1 MEIQPILDQ
10 LNQLMLKMAKTQKL
24 LYPHPEFDT
33 GYVHETKDIR
43 CFVIENN
50 QLLYQRY
57 QAEWDDENNITG
69 DLIEEQRFSS
79 LNGLAYFYWKDSMYS
94 QSARVGREQVKQ
106 KYAAK
111 LPNTQWCST
120 LWINETPIKDVPCL
134 LLLPENK
141 QDLIEKREVFFLEML
156 HFEFSER
163 EFKKVIT
170 YHNRCNEIIDKIF
183 AEKISELDNIIF
195 QAGLNK
201 MLGLPD
207 VPALQNPLSQQEPE
221 NKLKNLNHAREW
233 KTFRQYVKQHFW
245 SVSGIHIEKW
255 AIYILSVA
263 TFIPLI
269 ALVFFKQKTGII
281 LHIILSLLIIL
292 CCLNPFTALAER
304 EFKKLQGKRISAL
317 KRFFDCIALFRK
329 HNESPQSWFN
339 SRLLG
344 WVSVILWFVYLGM
357 GYLFN
362 HWNNK
367 MMFACLAVV
376 ATYFVVQ
383 KKEAA

>member
-1 MEIQPILDQ
+1 MENTEIKPVLDQ
-10 LNQLMLKMAKTQKL
+10 LNQLMLKMAKTQEL
-24 LYPHPEFDT
+24 PYPHPEFDT
-33 GYVHETKDIR
+33 GYVYETKDIHR
-43 CFVIENN
+43 FVIENN

-57 QAEWDDENNITG
+57 QAEWDDDNNITG

-79 LNGLAYFYWKDSMYS
+79 LNGLAYFYWKDSMYFKS
-94 QSARVGREQVKQ
+94 TRVGREQVKQ

-111 LPNTQWCST
+111 LPNTKWCSAM
-120 LWINETPIKDVPCL
+120 WINETEIKDVPCL

-141 QDLIEKREVFFLEML
+141 QDLIEKRAVFFLEML

-163 EFKKVIT
+163 EFKEVIT

-233 KTFRQYVKQHFW
+233 KTFRQYVKRHFL
-245 SVSGIHIEKW
+245 SVSGIAIERW
-255 AIYILSVA
+255 TMRILGV
-263 TFIPLI
+263 I
-269 ALVFFKQKTGII
+269 ALISSMMLQKISMVT
-281 LHIILSLLIIL
+281 HITLSLVLIL
-292 CCLNPFTALAER
+292 YCLRPLTALAKR
-304 EFKKLQGKRISAL
+304 EFNQLREKRLSEVK
-317 KRFFDCIALFRK
+317 KRFGDLCLWMKR
-329 HNESPQSWFN
+329 NESPQSWFN

-367 MMFACLAVV
+367 MMFACFAVV
-376 ATYFVVQ
+376 AAYIVVQ
-383 KKEAA
+383 EKEAA

>member
-1 MEIQPILDQ
+1 MENTEIKPVLDQ
-10 LNQLMLKMAKTQKL
+10 LNQLMLKMAKTQEL
-24 LYPHPEFDT
+24 PYPHPEFDT
-33 GYVHETKDIR
+33 GYVYETKDIHR
-43 CFVIENN
+43 FVIENN

-57 QAEWDDENNITG
+57 QAEWDDDNNITG

-79 LNGLAYFYWKDSMYS
+79 LNGLAYFYWKDSMYF
-94 QSARVGREQVKQ
+94 QSARVGREKVKQ

-111 LPNTQWCST
+111 FPNTKWCST

-134 LLLPENK
+134 LLLPEKK
-141 QDLIEKREVFFLEML
+141 QDLIEKREVFFLELL

-170 YHNRCNEIIDKIF
+170 YHNRCNKIIDKIF

-207 VPALQNPLSQQEPE
+207 VPALQNPLSQQLPE

-233 KTFRQYVKQHFW
+233 KTFRQYVKRHFL
-245 SVSGIHIEKW
+245 SVSGIAIERW
-255 AIYILSVA
+255 TMRILGV
-263 TFIPLI
+263 I
-269 ALVFFKQKTGII
+269 ALISSMMLQKISMVT
-281 LHIILSLLIIL
+281 HITLSLVLIL
-292 CCLNPFTALAER
+292 YCLRPLTALAKR
-304 EFKKLQGKRISAL
+304 EFNQLHEKRASPFKKLLNNL
-317 KRFFDCIALFRK
+317 KK
-329 HNESPQSWFN
+329 SPQSWFN

-367 MMFACLAVV
+367 MMFACFAVV
-376 ATYFVVQ
+376 AAYIVVQ
-383 KKEAA
+383 EKEAT